1 MQSWETLSG
10 LTFQTGAV
18 PAEDILAYVMPY
30 QGSVLQGIRLRRVA
44 PPGRTLQ
51 NYTVPPCTNGDIPAL
66 QQEMYLLERINTTES
81 KSLQLAGYLWLYA
94 SLYNDESVHY
104 QMTAHNLRN
113 VTARLY
119 HELKEL

>member
-1 MQSWETLSG
+1 MQSWEALAG

-18 PAEDILAYVMPY
+18 PADDILAYVMPY

-66 QQEMYLLERINTTES
+66 QQEMYLLERSNSAES
-81 KSLQLAGYLWLYA
+81 KTLQLAGYLWLYA
-94 SLYNDESVHY
+94 SLHNDESAHY

>member
-18 PAEDILAYVMPY
+18 PADDILAYVMPY

-66 QQEMYLLERINTTES
+66 QQEMYLLERSNSAES
-81 KSLQLAGYLWLYA
+81 KTLQLAGYLWLYA
-94 SLYNDESVHY
+94 SLHNDESVHY